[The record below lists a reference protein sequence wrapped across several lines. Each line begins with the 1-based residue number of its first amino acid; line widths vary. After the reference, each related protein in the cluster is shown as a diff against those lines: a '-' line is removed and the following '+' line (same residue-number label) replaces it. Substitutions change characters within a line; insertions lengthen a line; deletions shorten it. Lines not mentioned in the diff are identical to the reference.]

1 MDRRGRELAR
11 WDGSVD
17 LLALFGEEVKVNSK
31 DVKFLERILGEKVSL
46 KKNYLG
52 YQVIAKDV
60 PLEKSHAL
68 FARLYR
74 YPWLVLV
81 PGKGRLYE
89 AGPALAHVV
98 GYVDADG
105 VGRAG
110 AERAFDWLLA
120 GVPGKRYMVVDALGR
135 VVQEDFMPPQ
145 EPKPGQDIYL
155 SVDSKL
161 QEFVDSLFAP
171 YQRGAAVVLDVK
183 TGEVLVLY
191 SKPGYDPNVMAK
203 GSPQEKAAII
213 NGEGSPL
220 LNRAVAGL
228 YPPGS
233 TFKPFVALAALEK
246 GVATEKTVFCCGG
259 GLRFGSRFFKCTG
272 VHGCLDMVRGIQHSC
287 NTYFYNL
294 GIKLGVRGLTEEV
307 RRWGIF
313 TKPIKLGLG
322 GERAGIIP
330 SEEFYLKRYGPR
342 YPRSIVL
349 SFAIGQG
356 EISLTPLH
364 MAVGAALIAAGRLP
378 YPHLLKDSPP
388 PDTLVLPVKPE
399 HREVV
404 KRGMLLVVEAGTA
417 AASKIPG
424 FKFAGKT
431 GTAQNPHGRDHSL
444 FIFFAP
450 YDDPQIAGAVVVEQ
464 GGYGASAAAPIAS
477 AIIRRF
483 FGL

>member
-1 MDRRGRELAR
+1 MDRRGRVLAR

-17 LLALFGEEVKVNSK
+17 VLALFGEELKVEK
-31 DVKFLERILGEKVSL
+31 AQLGELERLLGREVNL
-46 KKNYLG
+46 RKNYLG
-52 YQVIAKDV
+52 YDVVAKGV
-60 PLEKSHAL
+60 PTERAHAL
-68 FARLYR
+68 AAELYR
-74 YPWLVLV
+74 FGWLMMV
-81 PGKGRLYE
+81 PGKGREYL
-89 AGPALAHVV
+89 AGPELSHVV

-110 AERAFDWLLA
+110 AERAFDSLLA
-120 GVPGKRYMVVDALGR
+120 GAPGKRYMVVDALGR
-135 VVQEDFMPPQ
+135 VVQEDFLLPE
-145 EPKPGQDIYL
+145 EPKPGADVCL
-155 SVDSKL
+155 SIDASL
-161 QEFVDSLFAP
+161 QEFVDSLFRP
-171 YQRGAAVVLDVK
+171 YERGAAVVLNIK
-183 TGEVLVLY
+183 TGEILVLY

-203 GSPQEKAAII
+203 GSAAEKAAVI
-213 NGEGSPL
+213 GAPGSPL

-233 TFKPFVALAALEK
+233 TFKPFVALAALER

-259 GLRFGSRFFKCTG
+259 GVLFGNRFFRCTG
-272 VHGCLDMVRGIQHSC
+272 AHGCLDMVHGIQHSC

-294 GIKLGVRGLTEEV
+294 GIRLGVKGLTEEI

-313 TKPIKLGLG
+313 TRPIRLGIG
-322 GERAGIIP
+322 GERAGFIP
-330 SEEFYLKRYGPR
+330 SERFYIKRYGEK
-342 YPRSIVL
+342 YPKGIAL
-349 SFAIGQG
+349 SLAIGQG

-364 MAVGAALIAAGRLP
+364 LAVGAALIAAGRLP
-378 YPHLLKDSPP
+378 YPHLLKGVPP
-388 PDTLVLPVKPE
+388 KDTLVLPVKPE
-399 HREVV
+399 HRKVV
-404 KRGMLLVVEAGTA
+404 KEGMLLVVEAGTA

-477 AIIRRF
+477 AIIRRY